1 MIFHSQL
8 GSPVFYYLDFD
19 AVRLPKHQSIVLL
32 LESEIIE
39 IQINFLL
46 FDFQESTGCVCYA
59 AKQHFNFLENKK
71 TAANFSIFNFP
82 VSVKTSRASW
92 VLVHVLSTI
101 LSCRQLVVLLEKWV
115 WLMGVVNAKQRLRGG
130 TWLLVLSP
138 SILRASTATTAM
150 AVQWSHVER
159 KRKNCQSA
167 DTACVSVT
175 ICFIWIRLANLL
187 VNLNL

>member
-19 AVRLPKHQSIVLL
+19 AVWLPKHQSIVLL

-101 LSCRQLVVLLEKWV
+101 LSCRQLVALLEKWV
-115 WLMGVVNAKQRLRGG
+115 WLMGVVNAKQQ
-130 TWLLVLSP
+130 LLAVG
-138 SILRASTATTAM
+138 AVTFDSTSKHSDYSNGSAM
-150 AVQWSHVER
+150 ITCGEKER
-159 KRKNCQSA
+159 KICQSA